1 MTYELPIP
9 NSDQS
14 VSIDLPENLSSLLRE
29 LFIPTRKEGE

>member
-14 VSIDLPENLSSLLRE
+14 ISIDLPENLSSLLRK
-29 LFIPTRKEGE
+29 LFILTRKEDE

>member
-14 VSIDLPENLSSLLRE
+14 VSIDLPESLSSLLRE
-29 LFIPTRKEGE
+29 LFIPTRKEDE